1 MVSYTSDTKRFH
13 EKCNASQ
20 FNPLRLQRLVTNMSA
35 QEQLSFKA
43 LADPT
48 RREIL
53 FLLAKNEMTIA
64 DVADNFQM
72 TRAAVKKHLS
82 ILREGDLIRVRAA
95 GRTKLNSLNPDGMKR
110 VTDWIRYFDAFWDT
124 RLNALKSEIEKEL
137 K

>member
-1 MVSYTSDTKRFH
+1 
-13 EKCNASQ
+13 
-20 FNPLRLQRLVTNMSA
+20 MSA

>member
-1 MVSYTSDTKRFH
+1 MISNGIIRSR
-13 EKCNASQ
+13 NAT
-20 FNPLRLQRLVTNMSA
+20 FAITPRIQRLVVEMSA
-35 QEQLSFKA
+35 QVQLSFKA

-82 ILREGDLIRVRAA
+82 ILREGDLINVRAS
-95 GRTKLNSLNPDGMKR
+95 GRTKLNSLNADGMKR
-110 VTDWIRYFDAFWDT
+110 VTDWLGYFDAFWDA
-124 RLNALKSEIEKEL
+124 RLNTLKTEIEKEL
-137 K
+137 Q